1 MTNPYTYKCKN
12 GWTVKEINESSV
24 MSNKLIY
31 CSNSD
36 VCILAGDLPVIRLEK
51 RVKLFGTILFYIFIK
66 GEKVYLHNIRNITYK
81 AKSGVCEWDIFPLE
95 NSQKIT
101 ISVGNPKGERGL
113 CAKISSNYNET
124 VYFEYGDF
132 IKFPIQPAATKPGWN
147 IHSKNTPPL
156 ANAIPDIS
164 KEPYEISEEN
174 GEYTIS
180 VMDEK
185 LLLNADSTKLY
196 VNKDKKIVGE
206 TSGEA
211 YLYLTLDKLYDT
223 PKTAYKYVLER
234 QKELSSSAKIDTPDM
249 YLNTAMYSVAEEI
262 DGHYNLSLINH
273 ANYDYNEP
281 FLGWYNRIGH
291 ALCGWEDRLLK
302 ELEFYTKYQVKKSKK
317 TRFIPSVAHRECVAS
332 RNSKMYGVG
341 RINKYHQM
349 YNMQSQFFDQMILA
363 WRMKPSKKQEKI
375 LYNAL
380 KLHTRWQDECFDPDN
395 DGLYESYI
403 NTWPT
408 DSVWY
413 NGGGSCEET
422 CYAYRSH
429 QATAEMAHR
438 AGDFEEEKYHL
449 DKVNLIKN
457 SFFND
462 LWIKDF
468 GYPAMCKEKGGYER
482 LHKSAWLYN
491 CFLPVNV
498 GMCDDFQ
505 KFSALWYSKWALEN
519 RRVAGGRSVVFSNW
533 VPSIWSVRK
542 ASNEENYHLALGF
555 FKAGLGDEGY
565 DIIRNHRASATV
577 SCCNTFAHAIIN
589 GMFGY
594 CPDYPNNSVSLS
606 PAYPWKWK
614 KAKISTNY
622 FKSSYE
628 ISDKALRY
636 SFNLSEKADVTLKLQ
651 LPLGK
656 IISVDGADCW
666 KTEAGFACQNV
677 IISLSDTADGE
688 IVINYVKENSVS
700 LCHTVKCLPDS
711 LLELK
716 LENVT
721 DIIDTQ
727 GICKKAEI
735 SGNNIKLQLANK
747 SGTHLL
753 FALCQK
759 DSYKYYRVLELKMD
773 KTKEEKEQYNRE
785 HFSLRKKN
793 YSTVDISEHLHH
805 DVRKIFKQR
814 YESPFN
820 GINHLSI
827 GVDGY
832 SPWTFTYW
840 GKKVPKLSFDKGIKD
855 GKTVYS
861 GKKIPFAFNSLN
873 NNISFTT
880 LWSNYP
886 DNVEIPI
893 NKTSEAIHFLVAGT
907 TNPMQCEIANAKIDV
922 IYESGKADTV
932 ELVNPE
938 NFWALCGYS
947 GEGLAFGQE
956 GTNDYDYALDGY
968 CLPKT
973 PPETIN
979 LGNNIRACVISLK
992 TGNEKI
998 KSIKLSTLSQEVVI
1012 GLMAV
1017 TLQNPEN

>member
-349 YNMQSQFFDQMILA
+349 YNMQSHG
-363 WRMKPSKKQEKI
+363 R
-375 LYNAL
+375 
-380 KLHTRWQDECFDPDN
+380 
-395 DGLYESYI
+395 
-403 NTWPT
+403 
-408 DSVWY
+408 
-413 NGGGSCEET
+413 
-422 CYAYRSH
+422 
-429 QATAEMAHR
+429 
-438 AGDFEEEKYHL
+438 
-449 DKVNLIKN
+449 
-457 SFFND
+457 
-462 LWIKDF
+462 
-468 GYPAMCKEKGGYER
+468 
-482 LHKSAWLYN
+482 
-491 CFLPVNV
+491 
-498 GMCDDFQ
+498 
-505 KFSALWYSKWALEN
+505 
-519 RRVAGGRSVVFSNW
+519 RRVR
-533 VPSIWSVRK
+533 
-542 ASNEENYHLALGF
+542 
-555 FKAGLGDEGY
+555 
-565 DIIRNHRASATV
+565 
-577 SCCNTFAHAIIN
+577 
-589 GMFGY
+589 
-594 CPDYPNNSVSLS
+594 
-606 PAYPWKWK
+606 
-614 KAKISTNY
+614 
-622 FKSSYE
+622 
-628 ISDKALRY
+628 
-636 SFNLSEKADVTLKLQ
+636 
-651 LPLGK
+651 
-656 IISVDGADCW
+656 
-666 KTEAGFACQNV
+666 
-677 IISLSDTADGE
+677 
-688 IVINYVKENSVS
+688 
-700 LCHTVKCLPDS
+700 
-711 LLELK
+711 
-716 LENVT
+716 
-721 DIIDTQ
+721 
-727 GICKKAEI
+727 
-735 SGNNIKLQLANK
+735 
-747 SGTHLL
+747 
-753 FALCQK
+753 
-759 DSYKYYRVLELKMD
+759 
-773 KTKEEKEQYNRE
+773 
-785 HFSLRKKN
+785 
-793 YSTVDISEHLHH
+793 
-805 DVRKIFKQR
+805 
-814 YESPFN
+814 
-820 GINHLSI
+820 
-827 GVDGY
+827 
-832 SPWTFTYW
+832 
-840 GKKVPKLSFDKGIKD
+840 
-855 GKTVYS
+855 
-861 GKKIPFAFNSLN
+861 
-873 NNISFTT
+873 
-880 LWSNYP
+880 
-886 DNVEIPI
+886 
-893 NKTSEAIHFLVAGT
+893 
-907 TNPMQCEIANAKIDV
+907 
-922 IYESGKADTV
+922 
-932 ELVNPE
+932 
-938 NFWALCGYS
+938 
-947 GEGLAFGQE
+947 
-956 GTNDYDYALDGY
+956 
-968 CLPKT
+968 
-973 PPETIN
+973 
-979 LGNNIRACVISLK
+979 
-992 TGNEKI
+992 
-998 KSIKLSTLSQEVVI
+998 
-1012 GLMAV
+1012 
-1017 TLQNPEN
+1017 